1 MRTTPVR
8 DRRAPESRE
17 LRYVFNGHPVR
28 TGPELVEAMRRDWQ
42 AAGDLLAGR
51 VDPGLE
57 EWLRTR
63 PGGDDVVRELRLET
77 SGGARLIRLQAAL
90 DPGGPLM
97 FQGREVTDASLDRA
111 IRAANSWT
119 PDAAGETDQ
128 CHRWLTGIRRE
139 QILKAMAAV
148 VEGDT
153 AERLGAADQRLRTWS
168 RQTRDV
174 LDRIPEKE
182 ERTVAEGAESACLG
196 LLFSVALGAT
206 GPEDSHRRVMAAVS
220 NRDTAGA
227 PWAEDLAARVLRS
240 APGDLGLVIPA
251 AAVISAVT
259 ADNRAHR
266 ARREAEEASRRRR
279 EEERRRREA
288 AARAS
293 AAQDRRNR
301 RRRALIG
308 QLCLR
313 IPTSLAYSA
322 FAGTSLT
329 AAVSH
334 PHEPNWGLWWP
345 NTLPVLGACCV
356 TVALACLLDW
366 LLDSPRGG
374 CRYPVGGIGLGIG
387 VWGRYPRHRGS
398 ARNGGRSGD
407 CVQHSSPHGGSS
419 GPGAASSGYCGRS
432 YRASSRSSRV
442 PRLSAQPREDH
453 YRLGDRDGLMSTG
466 RDDTGPTG
474 VSDGAGAAG
483 TGTGRGA
490 FGPMWSVSCAGLT
503 RMGGR
508 DSHEDAVVVLGAAA
522 PATSCPH
529 PPGCCAPSWTAW
541 AATREGSAR
550 PASPPWTWP
559 ASTRPTG
566 ARRR

>member
-8 DRRAPESRE
+8 DCRAPESRE

-148 VEGDT
+148 VEGGT
-153 AERLGAADQRLRTWS
+153 AERLGVADQRLRTWS

-227 PWAEDLAARVLRS
+227 PLGRGPRGARPALGSGRPRPRDPGRGRHQRGDRGQPGPQGPPGGGGGQPQTARGGGAPTPGGRRS
-240 APGDLGLVIPA
+240 GL
-251 AAVISAVT
+251 
-259 ADNRAHR
+259 
-266 ARREAEEASRRRR
+266 
-279 EEERRRREA
+279 
-288 AARAS
+288 
-293 AAQDRRNR
+293 
-301 RRRALIG
+301 RRAG
-308 QLCLR
+308 PQ
-313 IPTSLAYSA
+313 
-322 FAGTSLT
+322 
-329 AAVSH
+329 
-334 PHEPNWGLWWP
+334 E
-345 NTLPVLGACCV
+345 LP
-356 TVALACLLDW
+356 
-366 LLDSPRGG
+366 
-374 CRYPVGGIGLGIG
+374 
-387 VWGRYPRHRGS
+387 
-398 ARNGGRSGD
+398 
-407 CVQHSSPHGGSS
+407 SS
-419 GPGAASSGYCGRS
+419 GPHRAAVLAHSDEPGLQRIRRDVIDSG
-432 YRASSRSSRV
+432 
-442 PRLSAQPREDH
+442 
-453 YRLGDRDGLMSTG
+453 GL
-466 RDDTGPTG
+466 
-474 VSDGAGAAG
+474 
-483 TGTGRGA
+483 
-490 FGPMWSVSCAGLT
+490 
-503 RMGGR
+503 
-508 DSHEDAVVVLGAAA
+508 
-522 PATSCPH
+522 
-529 PPGCCAPSWTAW
+529 PPP
-541 AATREGSAR
+541 
-550 PASPPWTWP
+550 
-559 ASTRPTG
+559 
-566 ARRR
+566 